1 MVKKCWMCKYF
12 NNSIEDKEVCTK
24 CRKTKDKDLFKLWIL
39 E

>member
-1 MVKKCWMCKYF
+1 MAKKCWMCKYF
-12 NNSIEDKEVCTK
+12 NNSIEDKEICAK